1 MVYNEWKNNK
11 LEVYSMQ
18 RIKTNEQWRE
28 VLQQSKHKPCL
39 MLKFSMTCISS
50 ISALKEFKALETNL
64 PKYLVIVQKD
74 RDISNII
81 EKELKVKHESPQ
93 LLILKDGKGIWQA
106 THYKIK
112 KALLSE
118 AISMYV

>member
-1 MVYNEWKNNK
+1 
-11 LEVYSMQ
+11 MQ
-18 RIKTNEQWRE
+18 RIKTIEQWRE

-39 MLKFSMTCISS
+39 ILKFSMTCISS

-93 LLILKDGKGIWQA
+93 LLILKDEKGIWQA

-112 KALLSE
+112 QALLSE

>member
-1 MVYNEWKNNK
+1 
-11 LEVYSMQ
+11 MQ

-28 VLQQSKHKPCL
+28 VLQQSKHNPCL

-81 EKELKVKHESPQ
+81 EKELKESPQ

-112 KALLSE
+112 KALCLKQLVCMFSE
-118 AISMYV
+118 QEKKIPIHNT